1 MTHALRTVAQLA
13 ERRQFAGRAAVSCH
27 TGPLAR
33 FRLRPLALGVAGSV
47 LLALPDVS
55 PAADA
60 GVEEILIRDQR
71 RAPYAVERSTV
82 GKLTESLQDTP
93 QSITSLTK
101 ELLEDRGAMSLNDAL
116 RNVPGI
122 TLGAGEFTWQGNNPT
137 IRGFNSRNDMFL
149 DGMRDYGSYYRD
161 PFYLETVEV
170 LQGPSSMVFGRGSTG
185 GVIHQS
191 AKQPEAESFRRL
203 HLNLGSAATFRGTA
217 DLNQPLA
224 ALGPRSGLRLNL
236 VQQSNEV
243 AARDVARSEHWGVAP
258 TLAVDLGD
266 ATLLTL
272 SYLKMQ
278 GDSIPDYGLPW
289 LRSAPAPVPRDTFY
303 GFDTDFMDTSTD
315 IASLRLQHTVS
326 PALALTALLRHADYG
341 RESRITEPL
350 IAPGVTPTM
359 PLADIAVVRN
369 VFSGNS
375 RERMLQAQLNVD
387 ARFSTGALGHALV
400 AGLELAE
407 EWSAPVM
414 RLGVGVPGAPLLDP
428 PAAVFS
434 AARLQVRAAADTQSD
449 SRAAYLLDTLTLAE
463 HWQLALGARWD
474 HFFSD
479 YRGQRF
485 DVEGVSA
492 GPEQVQRKDIEG
504 SYRAALIYKP
514 SEEQTWYVGWGT
526 SFNPSA
532 EGLSFIVNARNFGL
546 GNAFLAP
553 ETNRSVEL
561 GSKWLL
567 FDRGLQVDAALFEIV
582 KANARVPDPARPG
595 FNALAGR
602 QQVQGFSLNL
612 AGSLPGRFSLSGGY
626 AFLDSAEAR
635 TSPTLDNGGRPLL
648 NVARHNVSLWL
659 NYAPV
664 PSLELGVGARHVGE
678 RLARNVS
685 PVLVAPG
692 YWAFDAMG
700 KYLLGEHVTLKF
712 NLTNL
717 GDTLFFDQL
726 HPFHVIPGAGLAGV
740 LALNLDY

>member
-1 MTHALRTVAQLA
+1 MTQALRTVAQLA
-13 ERRQFAGRAAVSCH
+13 ECRQFAGQAAVSWH
-27 TGPLAR
+27 TAPLAG
-33 FRLRPLALGVAGSV
+33 FRCRPLALAVAGSL
-47 LLALPDVS
+47 LLALPDAA

-82 GKLTESLQDTP
+82 GKFTESLQDTP

-170 LQGPSSMVFGRGSTG
+170 LQGPASMVFGRGSTG

-191 AKQPEAESFRRL
+191 AKQPEAEPFRRL

-224 ALGPRSGLRLNL
+224 SLGPRSGLRLNL
-236 VQQSNEV
+236 VQQRNEV

-258 TLAVDLGD
+258 TLALDLGD

-303 GFDTDFMDTSTD
+303 GFDTDFMDTTTD
-315 IASLRLQHTVS
+315 IANLRLQHTFS
-326 PALALTALLRHADYG
+326 PAMELTALLRHADYG
-341 RESRITEPL
+341 RQSRITEPL
-350 IAPGVTPTM
+350 IAPGVSQST
-359 PLADIAVVRN
+359 PLASIAVNRN

-375 RERMLQAQLNVD
+375 RERMLQGQLNLV
-387 ARFSTGALGHALV
+387 ARFATGALGHALV
-400 AGLELAE
+400 AGLEVADE
-407 EWSAPVM
+407 RSAPVL
-414 RLGVGVPGAPLLDP
+414 RLGVGVPGAPLLNP
-428 PAAVFS
+428 PLVGFS
-434 AARLQVRAAADTQSD
+434 ATRLQVRAAANTQSR
-449 SRAAYLLDTLTLAE
+449 SRAAFVLDTVEFAPQ
-463 HWQLALGARWD
+463 WQLALGARWD
-474 HFFSD
+474 HFSSD

-485 DVEGVSA
+485 DAEGASA
-492 GPEQVQRKDIEG
+492 GPEQVQRTDIEG
-504 SYRAALIYKP
+504 SYRAALIYQP
-514 SEEQTWYVGWGT
+514 SEVQTWYLGWGT

-532 EGLSFIVNARNFGL
+532 EGLSFIVNARNFGIS
-546 GNAFLAP
+546 NAFLAP

-561 GSKWLL
+561 GSKWSL
-567 FDRGLQVDAALFEIV
+567 FERSLQVDAALFEIV
-582 KANARVPDPARPG
+582 KANARVPDPTRPG

-602 QQVQGFSLNL
+602 QQVKGFSLNV
-612 AGSLPGRFSLSGGY
+612 AGTLPGRFSLSGGY
-626 AFLDSAEAR
+626 AFLDSTEAR
-635 TSPTLDNGGRPLL
+635 TGPTLDNRGQPLL
-648 NVARHNVSLWL
+648 NVAKHNVSLWL

-664 PSLELGVGARHVGE
+664 PQLELGVGARHVGE

-685 PVLVAPG
+685 PVLAAPG

-700 KYLLGEHVTLKF
+700 KYLLSEHVTLKF

-726 HPFHVIPGAGLAGV
+726 HPFHVIPGAGRAGV